1 MFRTGLLVKFG
12 IVRISSS
19 CPLVQTSVKWC
30 STSASPSIRAS
41 DLKTD
46 ECLSSEPAWV
56 KTPLDKKIYHA
67 SDAHSLLSFVD
78 NQSFDGKC
86 AINVVNIL
94 SRWVAEGKFT
104 AEDFQKLKQRVK
116 LEENLLKG
124 EFNVGIVGTLQVF
137 LLNTVKPCISS
148 LISALLLSSIT
159 GFERFTDVRVQSEFQ
174 SC

>member
-12 IVRISSS
+12 IVRITSS

-30 STSASPSIRAS
+30 SSSASPSFRAS

-67 SDAHSLLSFVD
+67 SDAHVLLSFVD
-78 NQSFDGKC
+78 NQGFDGKC

-94 SRWVAEGKFT
+94 SRWVAEGRFT
-104 AEDFQKLKQRVK
+104 TADFQKLKQRVK

-124 EFNVGIVGTLQVF
+124 EFNVGVVGTLQVF
-137 LLNTVKPCISS
+137 HLNIVKPYSS
-148 LISALLLSSIT
+148 LISALLLSANT
-159 GFERFTDVRVQSEFQ
+159 GFKRFTDVRV
-174 SC
+174 